1 MPDDFYGPIRPALG
15 WAVLGVALAAAVI
28 GWYCWVWWTTRPPR
42 RHSQRELAAPTWTV
56 EARRAAALA
65 ELDQL
70 EAAHA
75 AGQIT
80 ARELFQRLSPLV
92 RRYVY
97 ETSGAPVH
105 VRSLDDLRA
114 DTDPM
119 LASTVE
125 WMYPEEFAA
134 WSPGAVAEGLARA
147 RWYLTRTP
155 GDGGSHA
162 PTVHQ

>member
-1 MPDDFYGPIRPALG
+1 MPEDFYGPIRPALG
-15 WAVLGVALAAAVI
+15 WALLGVALAVAVV
-28 GWYCWVWWTTRPPR
+28 GWYAWVWWTTRPPR
-42 RHSQRELAAPTWTV
+42 RPSRPEATGPAWTL
-56 EARRAAALA
+56 EERRAAALA

-75 AGQIT
+75 AGELS
-80 ARELFQRLSPLV
+80 AREVFQRLSPLV

-105 VRSLDDLRA
+105 VRSLDDLRGSA
-114 DTDPM
+114 DPE

-147 RWYLTRTP
+147 RWYLSRTP
-155 GDGGSHA
+155 GNGGA
-162 PTVHQ
+162 P